1 MKHPFISRLLAAK
14 DYRAFLRA
22 VVAEEG
28 KERGYRKRLAD
39 QAGCQPAY
47 LSQVLKGSV
56 ELTPEQAERLCGFW
70 AFDREESEI
79 FLTLVLLGRSGTAG
93 LRERFQQK
101 LSDLKE
107 QWRRRDATFAQPE
120 LSVSDR
126 ALLYYS
132 RWTYSAVHVLLSVPS
147 LRTPE
152 ALAAHLG
159 LDKAEI
165 MECLARLEQIGLAE
179 KEGNKWRV
187 KQMSLHAPQGAAAAD
202 IHHRNWRVRAMERSE
217 AGAGTA
223 VRYTSVHTLSAG
235 DMVRVREV
243 LDKAIRE
250 TRQVIDP
257 SPEEKGACLLIDYFE
272 LG

>member
-1 MKHPFISRLLAAK
+1 MKHPLITRLLDAK
-14 DYRAFLRA
+14 DYRSFLLE

-47 LSQVLKGSV
+47 LSQVLKGNV

-70 AFDREESEI
+70 QLGDAEGEI
-79 FLTLVLLGRSGTAG
+79 FLTLVLLGRAGSPG
-93 LRERFQQK
+93 LRQRLQRNLET
-101 LSDLKE
+101 LKE
-107 QWRRRDATFAQPE
+107 QWKKSDATFLQPD
-120 LSVSDR
+120 LSASDR

-132 RWTYSAVHVLLSVPS
+132 RWTYSAVHVLLTVPN
-147 LRTPE
+147 LRTVE
-152 ALAAHLG
+152 ALTKHLN
-159 LDKAEI
+159 LEKNEI
-165 MECLARLEQIGLAE
+165 LEALNRLEQIGLAE
-179 KEGNKWRV
+179 KDGTKWKV

-217 AGAGTA
+217 AGGGTA
-223 VRYTSVHTLSAG
+223 VRYTSVHTLSAADLG
-235 DMVRVREV
+235 RVREI

-250 TRQVIDP
+250 TREVIEP
-257 SPEEKGACLLIDYFE
+257 SPEEKGACLLVDYFE